1 MVFCLLRLKGENMND
16 WQCELQQM
24 VKNAYKEKKRA
35 EQQRF
40 TLLTILN
47 VVIILFIVFTVFVNY
62 L

>member
-1 MVFCLLRLKGENMND
+1 MND
-16 WQCELQQM
+16 WQRELQQM